1 MGSRLARISITL
13 EENVLEQFDAHIQRQ
28 GFPTR
33 SEAVKQLIKASLV
46 EQEWKSGEIVA
57 GVVTLVYDHH
67 KSRML
72 DEIIG
77 RQHDYGPIVLCSQHA
92 HLDHHNCIENII
104 VKGPVEEVKKLFHSL
119 ETIKGI
125 KSCSLTMTTT
135 GKYF

>member
-1 MGSRLARISITL
+1 MGSNLTRISITL
-13 EENVLEQFDAHIQRQ
+13 EENVLEQFDAQIRQQ

-46 EQEWKSGEIVA
+46 EQEWQTGEMVA

-67 KSRML
+67 KPGML
-72 DEIIG
+72 DEIVG
-77 RQHDYGPIVLCSQHA
+77 RQHDYGAIALCSQHA
-92 HLDHHNCIENII
+92 HLDHHNCMENII

-125 KSCSLTMTTT
+125 KRCSLTMTTT
-135 GKYF
+135 GKHF